1 MNEETEKAAPGS
13 SWGECTTVKYPRN
26 LDDGESRCYT
36 VFVTVVTMAIP
47 TLDQLFKLAIQKK
60 ASDLHIVAD
69 MPPILRVDGVLIP
82 QKQFATLDADQ
93 TASLCY
99 SLLNDGQKRRFI
111 ESRDLDVGYEI
122 KDGTRF
128 RVNLHWEKD
137 RAGLVARVISARIPT
152 LKELLMPGI
161 VYDLCRLDQGFV
173 LVTGPTGCGKSTSL
187 AAMID
192 LINGERTAHIVT
204 LEDPIE
210 FIYTSKKSI
219 IKQRQLGTD
228 ILSFA
233 AGLKHVV
240 RQDPNIVLVGEM
252 RDLETIGSA
261 ITLAETGHLVLATLH
276 TFNAA
281 QTVDRIID
289 VFPPH
294 QQNQVRSQLSLFL
307 RAIISQRLLPRAKG
321 GRIAA
326 REILLNTP
334 AVANLIRENKIPQI
348 KTAIQTSAHEGMF
361 TMDQNIKYLFESG
374 EIERDIALSH
384 MVNPESLH

>member
-1 MNEETEKAAPGS
+1 MIHCAK
-13 SWGECTTVKYPRN
+13 VYPQK
-26 LDDGESRCYT
+26 
-36 VFVTVVTMAIP
+36 TMATPSI
-47 TLDQLFKLAIQKK
+47 DQLFKIAIQKK
-60 ASDLHIVAD
+60 ASDLHIVAS
-69 MPPILRVDGVLIP
+69 MPPILRIDGELVP
-82 QKQFATLDADQ
+82 QTSLDELTGDD
-93 TASLCY
+93 TAALCY
-99 SLLNDGQKRRFI
+99 SMLNEEQKKRFVA
-111 ESRDLDVGYEI
+111 SRDLDLGYEI

-137 RAGLVARVISARIPT
+137 KAGLVARVISAKIPT
-152 LKELLMPGI
+152 MKDLDMPDI
-161 VYDLCRLDQGFV
+161 VYDLIRLNEGLI

-192 LINGERTAHIVT
+192 LINGERSAHIVT

-210 FIYTSKKSI
+210 FIYQPKRCI

-228 ILSFA
+228 MLSFG

-240 RQDPNIVLVGEM
+240 RQDPNVILVGEM
-252 RDLETIGSA
+252 RDLETIAST

-307 RAIISQRLLPRAKG
+307 KGIISQRLLPRIKG

-326 REILLNTP
+326 REILLNSP
-334 AVANLIRENKIPQI
+334 AIANLIRENKIPQI
-348 KTAIQTSAHEGMF
+348 KTAIQTSAHEGML
-361 TMDQNIKYLFESG
+361 TMDNSIKLLFENK
-374 EIERDIALSH
+374 EITRDTALSH
-384 MVNPESLH
+384 MTNPESLH